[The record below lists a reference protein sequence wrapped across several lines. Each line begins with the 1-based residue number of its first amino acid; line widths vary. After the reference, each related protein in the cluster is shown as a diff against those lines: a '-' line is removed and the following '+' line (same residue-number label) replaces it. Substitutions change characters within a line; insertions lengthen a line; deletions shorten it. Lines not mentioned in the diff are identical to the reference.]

1 MTALP
6 DRGVVFWPV
15 GCGDSTTIVIDDET
29 VVQVDLHHV
38 GESES
43 DDDDRAP
50 VIDRL
55 IEDLPTRDGRP
66 YLAAFGATHLDADH
80 IRGFARLLDE
90 VTIGDLW
97 FTPRILW
104 EQDQDELIDDA
115 KAFVAEAERRIAK
128 IKEQAE
134 VASGDR
140 VRIIGYMDAVKDAYD
155 DVPEDAVTIPG
166 NAFTAI
172 DGVPLDGVFRAF
184 VHAPFK
190 DDGEAER
197 NDTSFA
203 LQVTLSSEAGDLRVL
218 LLGDLAYATLRKIF
232 DRSDDVDLEWDVLLA
247 PHHCSKR
254 VMYEKQDDADV
265 LRRGILD
272 SFESAKS
279 KTAYIVASAT
289 AIPGADT
296 VGANPP
302 HRKAAQRYLEIVDSE
317 HFVVT
322 ADHAPDPIV
331 LTVDDGEVQL
341 RAASA
346 PGSTSA
352 LGAAIAAGRGAPQ
365 PTGKRVGFGAP
376 AA

>member
-6 DRGVVFWPV
+6 DRGVVFWSV

-38 GESES
+38 AESES
-43 DDDDRAP
+43 DDDERAP

-128 IKEQAE
+128 TKEQAE

-155 DVPEDAVTIPG
+155 DVPEEAVTIPG

-254 VMYEKQDDADV
+254 VMYEKENDADV
-265 LRRGILD
+265 LRRDILD
-272 SFESAKS
+272 SFEGAKS
-279 KTAYIVASAT
+279 DTAYIVASAT
-289 AIPGADT
+289 AIPSADT
-296 VGANPP
+296 AGANPP

-317 HFVVT
+317 HFIAT
-322 ADHAPDPIV
+322 ADHGPDPIV

-341 RAASA
+341 RAVDA
-346 PGSTSA
+346 PASTSA

-365 PTGKRVGFGAP
+365 PAGKQVGFGAP